1 MSALHRLFGSA
12 PRPSSSSTPRS
23 SDADKP
29 DSNDGNPKDPVTSLA
44 AAHKMGDAQDLIGK
58 REEHLARLIENE
70 VASARE
76 HGAAGRQKAALTCL
90 KKKRILEKELESL
103 AANKLNLFQSEHTL
117 HALKF
122 HSLVVDAQQEGMQA
136 ITREMKKVGG
146 VDGVEKVQDKL
157 EDLMA
162 DAGDVLSAG
171 NRTMG
176 DVADMD
182 DDELL
187 EELEAME
194 LADLTAQ
201 LKRTDVGGNAS
212 GASSSSGA
220 AYEFAEVPRG
230 EPVTAASRARAKQK
244 EKEEEER
251 QLLAELQA
259 TMAVPRMEAA
269 GMPMPMK
276 GAWQELGQ
284 EEAMKEGPMSNPTS
298 PRTVVAC
305 P

>member
-1 MSALHRLFGSA
+1 MHRLFGST
-12 PRPSSSSTPRS
+12 PRPSSSSTPRP
-23 SDADKP
+23 SDDDKQQ
-29 DSNDGNPKDPVTSLA
+29 SVDGNSKDPVATLA
-44 AAHKMGDAQDLIGK
+44 AAHKMGDAQELIGK
-58 REEHLARLIENE
+58 REEHLARLIDKE

-76 HGAAGRQKAALTCL
+76 HGSAGRQKAALVCL
-90 KKKRILEKELESL
+90 KKKRILEKELETL

-122 HSLVVDAQQEGMQA
+122 NSLVSDAQQEGMQA
-136 ITREMKKVGG
+136 IQREIKKVGG

-157 EDLMA
+157 EDLLA

-176 DVADMD
+176 DVADME

-201 LKRTDVGGNAS
+201 LKRTEVGGA
-212 GASSSSGA
+212 SSGA
-220 AYEFAEVPRG
+220 ASSSGLEFAEVPRG
-230 EPVTAASRARAKQK
+230 EPVTAASRARQQKQK
-244 EKEEEER
+244 EKEEERE
-251 QLLAELQA
+251 LLAELQA
-259 TMAVPRMEAA
+259 TMAVPQMESA

-276 GAWQELGQ
+276 GATWQEADVK
-284 EEAMKEGPMSNPTS
+284 EADVTSNPTS